1 VVGERGAVTLAAAI
15 LAAVLA
21 LLGLHPSP
29 DVAEAIAAAH
39 ALHGCDAALVTA
51 VCAHESQLG
60 TVRVRHLLCGAHL
73 RFASLGPREW
83 DRSVGAQVG
92 AVCAAFPRGSQR
104 TWLRR
109 LASWRCGGSR
119 TSQACRETVG
129 ARYAVTV
136 ATLREQIAARLH
148 TAR

>member
-1 VVGERGAVTLAAAI
+1 MTLAAAI
-15 LAAVLA
+15 LAAVLT
-21 LLGLHPSP
+21 LLGLRPSP
-29 DVAEAIAAAH
+29 DVAEAIAAA
-39 ALHGCDAALVTA
+39 AAAHGCDAALVTA

-83 DRSVGAQVG
+83 DRSTAAQVG

-104 TWLRR
+104 SWLAR
-109 LASWRCGGSR
+109 LAAWRCGGSR
-119 TSQACRETVG
+119 TSAMCRETVG

-136 ATLREQIAARLH
+136 ATLREQIAVRLRA
-148 TAR
+148 TR